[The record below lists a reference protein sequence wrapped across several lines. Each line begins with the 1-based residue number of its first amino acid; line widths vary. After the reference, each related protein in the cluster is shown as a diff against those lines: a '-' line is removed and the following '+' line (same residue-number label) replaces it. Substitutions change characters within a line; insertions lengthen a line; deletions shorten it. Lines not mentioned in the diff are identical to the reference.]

1 MDDVRFSAAA
11 VEAAVRAYYDAVD
24 TGTVQDV
31 VACFAADAVYRRP
44 GYEPLHGSTA
54 LTRFYSDE
62 RVIECGRHTL
72 ATVVVAGNE
81 AAVHGRFAGRLRDAS
96 EVEVGFADFFVVDP
110 DGRFAQRDTFFSA
123 PAV

>member
-1 MDDVRFSAAA
+1 MDGEGLSAAA
-11 VEAAVRAYYDAVD
+11 VEATVRAYYDAVD
-24 TGTVQDV
+24 TGTVKDV

-44 GYEPLHGSTA
+44 GYAPLHGSAA
-54 LTRFYSDE
+54 LMRFYSDE
-62 RVIECGRHTL
+62 RVIESGRHTVT
-72 ATVVVAGNE
+72 TVVVAGNE

-96 EVEVGFADFFVVDP
+96 EVEIGFADFFVVGP